1 MRKTLLV
8 SLVAIFLIV
17 ACTNLT
23 DQSGSQG
30 SSTGQTQ
37 DQQTGTVKVYL
48 TDAVLPIEK
57 VQHVLVTIDRVLLI
71 SEEATVVVTNEP
83 ATVDLLSLVG
93 ATIQIGEVPTGTYGQ
108 LRFDI
113 SSATITVDN
122 ESYPLR
128 ISSGSLK
135 YPLQGFYVGPG
146 SSIVLDFDL
155 SRSIKVTGSATS
167 SQHQQGNK
175 TPQYHMTPVIHV
187 RHGHLYDIRGR
198 VVDQNGEGVPHA
210 LVALFET
217 GQSSPTA
224 VTLTHNQ
231 SRNWEDGE
239 FKICKVQPGQY
250 LLKIYTEWQS
260 SEDPDHV
267 FDTRTATEISVRVTG
282 DIDLGN
288 IVISK

>member
-1 MRKTLLV
+1 MRRIFLMTLLV
-8 SLVAIFLIV
+8 IFLIA
-17 ACTNLT
+17 ACTNIT

-30 SSTGQTQ
+30 SDDGQ

-57 VQHVLVTIDRVLLI
+57 VQQILVTIDRILLI
-71 SEEATVVVTNEP
+71 SEEATVVVTDEP
-83 ATVDLLSLVG
+83 TTVDLLSLVG
-93 ATIQIGEVPTGTYGQ
+93 ETVQIGEVPAGPYGQ
-108 LRFDI
+108 LRFET
-113 SSATITVDN
+113 SSATITIDN

-135 YPLQGFYVGPG
+135 YPLQGFYVEPG

-155 SRSIKVTGSATS
+155 SRSIKVTGSATN
-167 SQHQQGNK
+167 SQHQQEHR

-187 RHGHLYDIRGR
+187 RYGHLYDITGK

-217 GQSSPTA
+217 DQTSPTA
-224 VTLTHNQ
+224 VTLTHEQ
-231 SRNWEDGE
+231 SRSWEDGE
-239 FKICKVQPGQY
+239 FKLCKVQPGQY

-260 SEDPDHV
+260 SEDLDYI
-267 FDTRTATEISVRVTG
+267 FNTQAATEIGVRVIDR
-282 DIDLGN
+282 DIDLGD
-288 IVISK
+288 IAISK